1 MLPGMFLEM
10 IQNSRFF
17 AMVVETHVRRCLG
30 MKPIANWQQKGLAV
44 PALGLSAIG
53 FTFVEQ
59 LKALITAIF

>member
-1 MLPGMFLEM
+1 
-10 IQNSRFF
+10 
-17 AMVVETHVRRCLG
+17 

-53 FTFVEQ
+53 LTFVEQ